1 MVLLLFWCLEMPA
14 KNAYLIINI
23 ADIIFGMIRSNLLG
37 FHLIEGFKP
46 MNDKV

>member
-14 KNAYLIINI
+14 KTAYLIINI